1 MRFFASISYNGA
13 SFSGWQIQQ
22 NAPSIQAEVQ
32 RALSAILQEEI
43 EVYGAGR
50 TDSGVNAINYIAHFD
65 SANTDIL
72 SRHEELIYKINAI
85 LPYDIVLNRI
95 FQVKENAHARF
106 NATKRTYKYY
116 VHSGKEPFLRPF
128 SWHCKFHLDVE
139 KMNQAAALLI
149 GKKDFSC
156 FEKLHGG
163 SNTSI
168 CDLTSAKWERYTPQL
183 SSDCEGDFLC
193 FTVTA
198 NRFLR
203 NMVRAIV
210 GTMIEVGRGK
220 KEPEWILELLA
231 SGNRCA
237 AGQSV
242 PGNALFLTEIHYPE
256 DIFINE

>member
-1 MRFFASISYNGA
+1 MRYFASLSYCGA

-32 RALSAILQEEI
+32 RALSAVLAEEI

-50 TDSGVNAINYIAHFD
+50 TDTGVNAINYIAHFD
-65 SANTDIL
+65 SKATDIP
-72 SRHEELIYKINAI
+72 SRLDEILYKTNAI
-85 LPYDIVLNRI
+85 LPHDIVLNDI
-95 FQVKENAHARF
+95 FQVKDDAHARF
-106 NATKRTYKYY
+106 DATSRTYKYF
-116 VHSGKEPFLRPF
+116 VHLSKDPFLRHQ
-128 SWHCKFHLDVE
+128 SWYCKFPLDVE
-139 KMNQAAALLI
+139 KMNEAAALLI

-168 CDLTSAKWERYTPQL
+168 CDLTYAKWKHYTPQL
-183 SSDCEGDFLC
+183 SATDNVEYLC
-193 FTVTA
+193 FTITA

-210 GTMIEVGRGK
+210 GTMIEIGRGK
-220 KEPEWILELLA
+220 HEPEWIDELLA
-231 SGNRCA
+231 SGDRCA

-242 PGNALFLTEIHYPE
+242 PGHALYLTEVSYPE
-256 DIFINE
+256 EIFIR

>member
-13 SFSGWQIQQ
+13 QFSGWQIQQ

-50 TDSGVNAINYIAHFD
+50 TDSGVNAVNYIAHFD
-65 SANTDIL
+65 SDRPDIPA
-72 SRHEELIYKINAI
+72 RHDELIYKINAI
-85 LPYDIVLNRI
+85 LPHDIVLNRI
-95 FQVKENAHARF
+95 FRVRDDAHARF
-106 NATKRTYKYY
+106 DATSRTYKYF
-116 VHSGKEPFLRPF
+116 VHSGKDPFMRSF
-128 SWHCKFHLDVE
+128 SWHCKFPLDVE
-139 KMNQAAALLI
+139 KMNEAAALLI
-149 GKKDFSC
+149 GRKDFSC

-168 CDLTSAKWERYTPQL
+168 CDLTYAKWERYTPQL
-183 SSDCEGDFLC
+183 SSEGGGDCLC
-193 FTVTA
+193 FTISA

-220 KEPEWILELLA
+220 KEPQWVLELLA

-242 PGNALFLTEIHYPE
+242 PGHALFLTEISYPG
-256 DIFINE
+256 DIYINE